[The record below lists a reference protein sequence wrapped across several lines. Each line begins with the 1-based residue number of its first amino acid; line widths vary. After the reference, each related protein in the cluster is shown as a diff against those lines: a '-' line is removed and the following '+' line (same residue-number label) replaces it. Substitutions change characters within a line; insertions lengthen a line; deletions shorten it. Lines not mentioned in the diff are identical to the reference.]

1 MIIRQ
6 SLILK
11 VLFFYRKW
19 MSEVRHYKK
28 KHYRFIG
35 LLLFLGFRWILESPC
50 GVKNQNN
57 TGYLNWLREKTVD
70 GMGQVSH
77 DPRSCLPGFSEHF
90 RVIMSSSHPPPPPP
104 ECVASLRRRDFQELL
119 SKVTEE
125 DHYAASE
132 GHHPADPGQKLREN
146 RRKGVEEVKNQLIF
160 NWFYEFL
167 KG

>member
-6 SLILK
+6 RLILK

-19 MSEVRHYKK
+19 MSEVIHYKK

-35 LLLFLGFRWILESPC
+35 LLLFLGFQWILESPC

-70 GMGQVSH
+70 GMEQVSH

-90 RVIMSSSHPPPPPP
+90 RVIMSSSHLPPPRPQ
-104 ECVASLRRRDFQELL
+104 CVW
-119 SKVTEE
+119 
-125 DHYAASE
+125 
-132 GHHPADPGQKLREN
+132 HPCG
-146 RRKGVEEVKNQLIF
+146 GVIFKNS
-160 NWFYEFL
+160 FL
-167 KG
+167 K